1 MVRLLLI
8 IALLYVA
15 LVWLPRHLSRS
26 SNNAVSKPKK
36 DSGQPTVTRTA
47 EPKKKVLDPSDITDA
62 QFEEV
67 EEQDGAAH

>member
-26 SNNAVSKPKK
+26 SNNAVSKPRK
-36 DSGQPTVTRTA
+36 DSGQPTVTRTS
-47 EPKKKVLDPSDITDA
+47 EPKKKVLDPADITDA
-62 QFEEV
+62 HFEEV
-67 EEQDGAAH
+67 EEEGATH

>member
-26 SNNAVSKPKK
+26 SAGAVSKPKK

-67 EEQDGAAH
+67 EE